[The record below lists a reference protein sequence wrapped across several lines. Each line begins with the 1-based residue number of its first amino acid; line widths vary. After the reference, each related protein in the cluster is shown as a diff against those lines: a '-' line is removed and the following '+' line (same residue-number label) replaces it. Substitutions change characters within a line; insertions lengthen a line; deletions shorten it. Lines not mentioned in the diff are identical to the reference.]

1 MLRYLYKYVKM
12 KFLAGFVFTVV
23 LLLNGI
29 PVMAQSLKTD
39 SIFVP
44 GKLRQYQFQ
53 LDESV
58 ESIDQLRYDQSGE
71 PINGKLSPD
80 GRRVVMDNYK
90 KGQRVK
96 LTVTYADGRSEEVTK
111 SSCYIDPVTYEL

>member
-1 MLRYLYKYVKM
+1 MAGMLSLTG
-12 KFLAGFVFTVV
+12 LP
-23 LLLNGI
+23 L
-29 PVMAQSLKTD
+29 MAQSLKTD

-53 LDESV
+53 LEHPV
-58 ESIDQLRYDQSGE
+58 ESIEELRYEQSGE
-71 PINGKLSPD
+71 PINGTLSPD

-96 LTVTYADGRSEEVTK
+96 LTVTYTDGRKEEVSK